1 MNKLLTILRKM
12 FPKQEKV
19 SKEYMTWAR
28 TEYGR
33 DWQFAYLAMM
43 NNPGSIPRIDH
54 EVKFSSTCV
63 DTNINLKGWI

>member
-1 MNKLLTILRKM
+1 M
-12 FPKQEKV
+12 FAKQEKV

-33 DWQFAYLAMM
+33 DWQFAYQSMM
-43 NNPGSIPRIDH
+43 DNPGSIPRIIPRIDH

-63 DTNINLKGWI
+63 DTNKNLEGWV